1 MNEALILEKL
11 ESLSNEIQELKA
23 EIRQVREPPISQPEP
38 AAAPAKTFE
47 ELSAMVEDIHSSMA
61 EMREV
66 NSTLRSGL
74 ELTSDLEP
82 IAKQVFPKAISY
94 LDEIDDQFDP
104 DELKV
109 LITKTLTSLEAM
121 NEAFDMMKS
130 GMELK
135 EDLNAIVKQSYPRA
149 IKFLSALHEGE
160 FQAEQLGDL
169 LHNILL
175 NIHTFSD
182 LMNMISPMTEFIK
195 EFEVAMRQTD
205 VLSNMN
211 KWLDSLQQSNG
222 AIKFMGMT
230 MAAFKRIDLS
240 DEQFDRMCDSLSTIN
255 LCQVEPVGPVAMMK
269 QLRDPKFQ
277 EAMGAMFMVM
287 QALGGCIQAC
297 HNNPGRQKL

>member
-11 ESLSNEIQELKA
+11 DSLSNEIQELKA
-23 EIRQVREPPISQPEP
+23 ELRQVKEPPQPQYPPPGTPPES
-38 AAAPAKTFE
+38 FE
-47 ELSAMVEDIHSSMA
+47 ELALRIHEMHASMV

-66 NSTLRSGL
+66 NSTLKAGV

-82 IAKQVFPKAISY
+82 VAKQLLPKAIKY
-94 LDEIDDQFDP
+94 LDEIDDQFNG

-109 LITKTLTSLEAM
+109 LIAKTLTSAAAL
-121 NEAFDMMKS
+121 NEALDMLKS

-135 EDLNAIVKQSYPRA
+135 EDLNSIARLSYPRVLKLLA
-149 IKFLSALHEGE
+149 DLHEGE

-169 LHNILL
+169 LHTILL

-182 LMNMISPMTEFIK
+182 LMNMVSPMTEFVK

-211 KWLDSLQQSNG
+211 KWLDSLQQGNG

-230 MAAFKRIDLS
+230 MAAFKQIDIS
-240 DEQFDRMCDSLSTIN
+240 DEQFDRMCESLSTIN

-287 QALGGCIQAC
+287 QAVGGCIQAC
-297 HNNPGRQKL
+297 QKEPNTQE